1 MIICLET
8 ATNLCSVA
16 LCDSEGLIS
25 LRESNES
32 KSHASQLTVFIGEI
46 LKESSIRAS
55 DLEAIAVSKG
65 PGSYTGLRIGVSVAK
80 GFAYAA
86 SIPLIGIETT
96 LSMFWGISENL
107 NNKNVVNKNTLFC
120 PMLDARRMEIY
131 YAIYSSEGKTIK
143 DISAEI
149 IREDSFSNIPESQK
163 IIFFGDGAIKCKE
176 VIKRTNIHFA
186 DDFRISASFMHIPA
200 YQAIKNH
207 NYEDVAYFEPLYLKD
222 FITSI
227 PRKNILTKYLKA

>member
-16 LCDSEGLIS
+16 LCNSVGVIS
-25 LRESNES
+25 MRESNES
-32 KSHASQLTVFIGEI
+32 KSHASMLTVFIDEI
-46 LKESSIRAS
+46 FKETGIMAH

-80 GFAYAA
+80 GIAYAA

-96 LSMFWGISENL
+96 ISMFWGISGSL
-107 NNKNVVNKNTLFC
+107 NEKHGADINTLFC

-131 YAIYSSEGKTIK
+131 YAIYNAAGNPVK

-149 IREDSFSNIPESQK
+149 ITENSFSHIPESQK
-163 IIFFGDGAIKCKE
+163 IIFFGDGSAKCKE
-176 VIKRTNIHFA
+176 VIKRTNTYFA
-186 DDFRISASFMHIPA
+186 DDFRISAAHMHKPVF
-200 YQAIKNH
+200 QAIKDNH
-207 NYEDVAYFEPLYLKD
+207 YENVAYFEPYYLKD
-222 FITSI
+222 FITSKQV
-227 PRKNILTKYLKA
+227 KNILGN